1 MPSIN
6 ELLELS
12 SRDVSKLSR
21 QELAKVVSQLASA
34 GNKRLRRLER
44 TSMGTE
50 SRPYRTAMNVGNFS
64 VKGKSQGQLQN
75 EFKRVREFLTSETS
89 TVSGWK
95 SYKRK
100 VYKRIGGEFESEDSE
115 RAFWRAY
122 RSIAKSEKALHR
134 AYGSDV
140 TQRFLRKELANTRKL
155 SNKEKDRYRELF
167 PDDTRDLNNLSQLDT
182 AVVRTLIELGVDY
195 EIKEQEEQGRYGGN
209 AGFFKIGGNS
219 I

>member
-44 TSMGTE
+44 TPMGTE
-50 SRPYRTAMNVGNFS
+50 SRPYRTAMDVGNFS
-64 VKGKSQGQLQN
+64 VKGKTQGQLQN
-75 EFKRVREFLTSETS
+75 EFKRVREFLTAETS

-100 VYKRIGGEFESEDSE
+100 VYKRIGGKFESEDSE

-122 RSIAKSEKALHR
+122 RRIAKSEKVLHR
-134 AYGSDV
+134 SYGSTE
-140 TQRFLRKELANTRKL
+140 TQRYLRKEQTNTRRL
-155 SNKEKDRYRELF
+155 SKKEKDRYRELF
-167 PDDTRDLNNLSQLDT
+167 PDDTRDLNNLSQLDLS
-182 AVVRTLIELGVDY
+182 VVRTLLELGVDY
-195 EIKEQEEQGRYGGN
+195 ETKEQEEQGRYGGN
-209 AGFFKIGGNS
+209 AGFFKIGGND